1 MNRFHP
7 LLAAGVSIFAAVAT
21 SGCSAQAESRKSGR
35 ALTVFLD
42 LSASITDGQRAL
54 WKREAARLVG
64 GLGDDSSIT
73 VYAIH
78 DHTMDAARLYEA
90 EIPAP
95 VADGTRAAAEKQM
108 VARREA
114 RRGALA
120 VIASALDSGGKASHT
135 DVFSAIDRVRPAH
148 DGRRLEVFFFSDML
162 NSTADFNMEVPG
174 TLTRSAIPDRIGLLA
189 RKHSWRSGQLAGAE
203 VYCVLNSIETGRR
216 GPVVDRLTQQAFY
229 SSLFE
234 SLGAHLMAYDTNIS
248 SLRSPAVEGGRYVA
262 RAE

>member
-7 LLAAGVSIFAAVAT
+7 LLAAGLSIFAAVGT
-21 SGCSAQAESRKSGR
+21 SGCSAPGETRGSSRT
-35 ALTVFLD
+35 LIVFLD
-42 LSASITDGQRAL
+42 LSASITEGQRAL
-54 WKREAARLVG
+54 WKREAAHLADA
-64 GLGDDSSIT
+64 LGDDSSIT
-73 VYAIH
+73 IYAIH

-95 VADGTRAAAEKQM
+95 VADGTRAAAEKQK

-114 RRGALA
+114 RKGALA
-120 VIASALDSGGKASHT
+120 AIARALDSGGKASRT
-135 DVFSAIDRVRPAH
+135 DVFSAIDRVRPAQ

-174 TLTRSAIPDRIGLLA
+174 ALTRSAIPDRIGLLA
-189 RKHSWRSGQLAGAE
+189 RRHSWRSGQLAGAE

-234 SLGAHLMAYDTNIS
+234 SLGARLLAYDTNIS
-248 SLRSPAVEGGRYVA
+248 ALSSPVPGGGRNVA
-262 RAE
+262 QGK